1 MNNFILK
8 GNVWVYSVYGNVK
21 FSYNETSS
29 IDNSN
34 YCNQTVYLFSFW
46 TITCSY
52 IIGMLERF

>member
-1 MNNFILK
+1 MTNFILK

-21 FSYNETSS
+21 YSYTNISS
-29 IDNSN
+29 PDYLN

-46 TITCSY
+46 TITCAY